1 MPYAL
6 VNGVSHYYE
15 WILADESAKKPV
27 MVFVH
32 GWAGSARYWE
42 EIAKAQADQFNCLL
56 YDLRGFGRTSLPQEE
71 KHLSNLDWE
80 LESYA
85 HDLAVLLDTL
95 EIDQPIFLNAHSTGA
110 SIAVYFLNRY
120 PERVK
125 RAILTCNG
133 IFEYDKR
140 SFETFH
146 RLSGYIVRFRPN
158 WLASIPL
165 MPRIFMARFLKQ
177 SIPGAIQRAFMEDY
191 LMADFKAAMGTI
203 YTAVSENAALVMPK
217 EFRRLTVPT
226 LLVSGQYDQIIPAEM
241 GRNAAELS
249 DQVMQVVIPNTSH
262 FPMLEDRDRYLQVVQ
277 EFLSPALVS

>member
-15 WILADESAKKPV
+15 WISADKSVKKPV

-42 EIAKAQADQFNCLL
+42 EVAKAQADQFDCLL
-56 YDLRGFGRTSLPQEE
+56 YDLRGFGRTSLPKEE
-71 KHLSNLDWE
+71 EQISNLDWE

-120 PERVK
+120 PERVQ

-133 IFEYDKR
+133 IFEYDKQ

-158 WLASIPL
+158 WLAKIPF

-226 LLVSGQYDQIIPAEM
+226 LLVSGQYDKIIPAEM

-249 DQVMQVVIPNTSH
+249 DQVTQVVIPNTSH

>member
-1 MPYAL
+1 
-6 VNGVSHYYE
+6 
-15 WILADESAKKPV
+15 
-27 MVFVH
+27 MVFLH

-42 EIAKAQADQFNCLL
+42 AIAKAQAEQFDCLL
-56 YDLRGFGRTSLPQEE
+56 YDLRGFGRSSLPSKDEQV
-71 KHLSNLDWE
+71 SSLDWE

-95 EIDQPIFLNAHSTGA
+95 NVNQPIFLNAHSTGA

-120 PERVK
+120 SDRVK

-133 IFEYDKR
+133 IFEYDKQA
-140 SFETFH
+140 FETFH

-158 WLASIPL
+158 WLAKIPF

-177 SIPGAIQRAFMEDY
+177 SIPGSMQRAFMEDY
-191 LMADFKAAMGTI
+191 LMADYKAAMGTI

-249 DQVMQVVIPNTSH
+249 DQVTQIVIPNTSH
-262 FPMLEDRDRYLQVVQ
+262 FPMLEDRDRYLEIVH